1 MLWFVVDSH
10 YGQRYFCIC
19 GCNETLIF
27 VSIAARTRQKNPRSE
42 YAPVF
47 PFAAGLIPPDLAA
60 TRLRDKCFQE
70 FANGEKS
77 MSEAHLQTTTD
88 AALQTP
94 KSQGGLTFSRRFS
107 TEGVSPYDEVKWE
120 RRTALIADSKGN
132 TIFEQKDVDIPVD
145 WSMTATNI
153 VASKYLHGTIGSPE
167 RETGVRQLVSR
178 VAETVRDWGIAGGYF
193 ASADDATIFHDELA
207 HMLLT
212 QKVAFNSP
220 VWFNVGCDRLEP
232 HASGANWHWDSAT
245 GGVMH
250 GATGYKNPQCSAC
263 FINSVDDSM
272 EGIMEL
278 ARTEALLF
286 KYGSGTGT
294 NFSSLRSSHEGVTGG
309 GTASGPLSF
318 MRGLDAF
325 AGVIKSGGKTRRAA
339 KMAILNAEHPD
350 IIDFIECK
358 AKEEAKAHTL
368 IRNGYDGSGPDSE
381 AFSSIFFQN
390 ANNSVRV
397 TDEFMRAYEN
407 DGEYWSKGVKD
418 GKPVH
423 AFKAREIMR
432 KIADATWLCGD
443 PGLQFD
449 TTINKWHT
457 SKNTARINA
466 SNPCSE
472 YMFLDNSACNLASF
486 NLMKFVSS
494 NGVFNI
500 PEYRHAISVVIT
512 AMEILVD
519 NSGYPTEKIARNSHD
534 YRPLG
539 LGYANLGALL
549 MSFGIPYNSAT
560 GRDLAAALTAIMCG
574 QAYLQSAVLAANAPS
589 LASATPLTASVERQ
603 GGACPGFYVN
613 REPFLNVIRMHRA
626 EVNNIGKS
634 RTSGEPF
641 MLPQLEALIES
652 SRECWDMALVYGE
665 RYGYRNAQTTV
676 LAPTGT
682 IGFMMD
688 CDTTGIEPDL
698 ALVKYKKLVGG
709 GMIKIVN
716 NTVPAAL
723 FKLGYNNDQVDA
735 IVSYIDAT
743 GTIEGAP
750 GIKPEHLSVFDCS
763 FKPSKGTRSI
773 HYMGH
778 IKMMAATQPFLSGAI
793 SKTVNLPNEATPEDI
808 AEAYAESWRQ
818 GIKAVAIYRDGS
830 KGTQPLNTSMDA
842 KKDASGLDV
851 AGQRVLM
858 QLAAGQPAAE
868 ADLKTLEARISDK
881 LEVTAKSVVS
891 AAGAFQRA
899 LDEIARATTVP
910 QLTAALATEPQS
922 QDLNAPPRAIRHRL
936 QAERASITHKF
947 SIAGHEG
954 YITVGLYP
962 TGQPGEIFIKMAKEG
977 STVSGLMDAFAT
989 SISLA
994 LQHGVPLRVLCEK
1007 FAHTRFEPSGWT
1019 GNEQIGYAKSLM
1031 DYIFRWLNLRFLS
1044 GEQLTLFAG
1053 LGPQAAPIPET
1064 PTILSGSDPDP
1075 DEHNQLSRL
1084 AEEMAKRSFTG
1095 MGSTSAPSGSIAPEA
1110 TISASSASSAP
1121 ALQDRGLF
1129 HASDA
1134 MRSMY
1139 EMGDAPSCSTC
1150 GAIMVRN
1157 GSCYRCM
1164 SCGSTSGCS

>member
-1 MLWFVVDSH
+1 M
-10 YGQRYFCIC
+10 
-19 GCNETLIF
+19 NE
-27 VSIAARTRQKNPRSE
+27 
-42 YAPVF
+42 
-47 PFAAGLIPPDLAA
+47 
-60 TRLRDKCFQE
+60 
-70 FANGEKS
+70 AN
-77 MSEAHLQTTTD
+77 LQTS
-88 AALQTP
+88 AASLQAP
-94 KSQGGLTFSRRFS
+94 YSQSGLTITRRFS
-107 TEGVSPYDEVKWE
+107 NEAVSPYDEVQWE
-120 RRTALIADSKGN
+120 RRTALITDSKGN
-132 TIFEQKDVDIPVD
+132 TIFEQKDVEVPLD

-153 VASKYLHGTIGSPE
+153 VASKYLHGQMDTPE
-167 RETGVRQLVSR
+167 RETGVRQLVGR
-178 VAETVRDWGIAGGYF
+178 VTETIRDWGIRGGYF
-193 ASADDATIFHDELA
+193 ASEQDAAAFHDELA

-232 HASGANWHWDSAT
+232 NSDGQNWHWDPAT
-245 GGVMH
+245 GGVRFA
-250 GATGYKNPQCSAC
+250 ATGYRNPQCSAC
-263 FINSVDDSM
+263 FINSVEDSLDSILTLAKT
-272 EGIMEL
+272 EGM
-278 ARTEALLF
+278 LF
-286 KYGSGTGT
+286 KWGSGTGT
-294 NFSSLRSSHEGVTGG
+294 NLSSIRGSQETLSGG
-309 GTASGPLSF
+309 GQASGPLSF
-318 MRGLDAF
+318 MRGFDAF

-339 KMAILNAEHPD
+339 KMVILNADHPD
-350 IIDFIECK
+350 IMEFIDCK
-358 AKEEAKAHTL
+358 AKEEAKAFTL
-368 IRNGYDGSGPDSE
+368 IKAGYDGSGPDSE
-381 AFSSIFFQN
+381 AYSSIFFQN

-397 TDEFMRAYEN
+397 SDEFMRAYES
-407 DGEYWSKGVKD
+407 DGDYTTYSVKGHEPVKTY
-418 GKPVH
+418 
-423 AFKAREIMR
+423 KAREIMR
-432 KIADATWLCGD
+432 KIAEATWLCGD

-449 TTINKWHT
+449 TTINRWHT

-486 NLMKFVSS
+486 NLMKFVTPT
-494 NGVFNI
+494 GTFDI
-500 PEYRHAISVVIT
+500 PAYRHAISVIIT

-519 NSGYPTEKIARNSHD
+519 NSGYPTEAIAKNSHD

-549 MSFGIPYNSAT
+549 MAMGLPYDSTA
-560 GRDLAAALTAIMCG
+560 GRDMAGVLTAIMCG
-574 QAYLQSAVLAANAPS
+574 QAYLQSAVVAAQCPQI
-589 LASATPLTASVERQ
+589 ASATPLTAGVERQ

-613 REPFLNVIRMHRA
+613 REPFLDVIRMHRA

-634 RTSGEPF
+634 RVSGEPF
-641 MLPQLEALIES
+641 NVPQLDALIDA
-652 SRECWDMALVYGE
+652 SRECWDMALIYGE
-665 RYGYRNAQTTV
+665 RYGYRNSQTTV

-723 FKLGYNNDQVDA
+723 FKLGYNNDQVNA

-750 GIKPEHLSVFDCS
+750 GIKPEHLAVFDCS
-763 FKPSKGTRSI
+763 FKPAKGTRSI
-773 HYMGH
+773 QYMGH
-778 IKMMAATQPFLSGAI
+778 IKMMSAAQPFLSGAI
-793 SKTVNLPNEATPEDI
+793 SKTVNLPHEATVEDV

-842 KKDASGLDV
+842 KREPSALDA
-851 AGQRVLM
+851 AGTRILA
-858 QLAAGQPAAE
+858 QLAAGHAASD
-868 ADLKTLEARISDK
+868 ADVKTLETKIGEK
-881 LEVTAKSVVS
+881 LEVTAKQVIT
-891 AAGAFQRA
+891 AAAAFQKV
-899 LDEIARATTVP
+899 LDEMAKAMAAPLQKPASLFEQETV
-910 QLTAALATEPQS
+910 
-922 QDLNAPPRAIRHRL
+922 QDLNAPPRAVRHRL
-936 QAERASITHKF
+936 PEERASITHKF

-1044 GEQLTLFAG
+1044 GTQLMLFAG
-1053 LGPQAAPIPET
+1053 LAPQAAQLPASPTLIPE
-1064 PTILSGSDPDP
+1064 PEPEEEGSISAS
-1075 DEHNQLSRL
+1075 QLSRL
-1084 AEEMAKRSFTG
+1084 AEEVARRLAGQG
-1095 MGSTSAPSGSIAPEA
+1095 MGSTSAPGGGIAPE
-1110 TISASSASSAP
+1110 IQASGTAAASPTHGP
-1121 ALQDRGLF
+1121 AMQDRGIY
-1129 HASDA
+1129 HTADA
-1134 MRSMY
+1134 MREMY
-1139 EMGDAPSCSTC
+1139 DMGDAPSCGTC

>member
-1 MLWFVVDSH
+1 
-10 YGQRYFCIC
+10 
-19 GCNETLIF
+19 
-27 VSIAARTRQKNPRSE
+27 
-42 YAPVF
+42 
-47 PFAAGLIPPDLAA
+47 
-60 TRLRDKCFQE
+60 
-70 FANGEKS
+70 
-77 MSEAHLQTTTD
+77 
-88 AALQTP
+88 
-94 KSQGGLTFSRRFS
+94 LTFDRRFS
-107 TEGVSPYDEVKWE
+107 RDGVSPYDEVQWE
-120 RRTALIADSKGN
+120 RRTALISDNKGN
-132 TIFEQKDVDIPVD
+132 TIFEQKDVETPID

-153 VASKYLHGTIGSPE
+153 VASKYLHGQMDTPE
-167 RETGVRQLVSR
+167 RETGVRQLVGR
-178 VAETVRDWGIAGGYF
+178 VAETVRDWGMAGGYF
-193 ASADDATIFHDELA
+193 RSAEDAAIFHDELA
-207 HMLLT
+207 LMLVT
-212 QKVAFNSP
+212 QRVAFNSP

-232 HASGANWHWDSAT
+232 RAEGQSWHWDPAT
-245 GGVMH
+245 GGVVFA
-250 GATGYKNPQCSAC
+250 ATGYKNPQCSAC
-263 FINSVDDSM
+263 FINSVEDSLDSILTLAKT
-272 EGIMEL
+272 EGM
-278 ARTEALLF
+278 LF
-286 KYGSGTGT
+286 KWGSGTGT
-294 NFSSLRSSHEGVTGG
+294 NLSTIRGSAELLSGG
-309 GTASGPLSF
+309 GQASGPLSF
-318 MRGLDAF
+318 MRGFDAF

-339 KMAILNAEHPD
+339 KMVILNVDHPD
-350 IIDFIECK
+350 IVDFIDCK
-358 AKEEAKAHTL
+358 AKEEAKAFTL
-368 IRNGYDGSGPDSE
+368 IKAGYDGSGPDSE
-381 AFSSIFFQN
+381 AYSSIFFQN

-397 TDEFMRAYEN
+397 SDEFMRAYES
-407 DGEYWSKGVKD
+407 DGEFTTRTVKERN
-418 GKPVH
+418 PVKTY
-423 AFKAREIMR
+423 KARDIMH
-432 KIADATWLCGD
+432 KIAEATWLCGD
-443 PGLQFD
+443 PGMQFD
-449 TTINKWHT
+449 TTVNKWHT

-486 NLMKFVSS
+486 NLIKFVTPA
-494 NGVFNI
+494 GTFDI
-500 PEYRHAISVVIT
+500 AAYRHAISVVIT

-519 NSGYPTEKIARNSHD
+519 SSGYPTEAIAKNSHD

-549 MSFGIPYNSAT
+549 MAFGLPYDSAA
-560 GRDLAAALTAIMCG
+560 GRDLSGALTAIMCG
-574 QAYLQSAVLAANAPS
+574 QAYLQSAVIAEHCPP
-589 LASATPLTASVERQ
+589 LASATPLTARVERT

-613 REPFLNVIRMHRA
+613 REPFLDVIRMHRA

-634 RTSGEPF
+634 KTSSEPF
-641 MLPQLEALIES
+641 AVPQLDSLIEA
-652 SRECWDMALVYGE
+652 SRDCWDQALAHGE
-665 RYGYRNAQTTV
+665 KFGYRNSQTTV

-723 FKLGYNNDQVDA
+723 FKLGYDNDEVNA

-750 GIKPEHLSVFDCS
+750 GIKPEHLAVFDCS
-763 FKPSKGTRSI
+763 FKPAKGTRSI

-778 IKMMAATQPFLSGAI
+778 IKMMAAAQPFLSGAI
-793 SKTVNLPNEATPEDI
+793 SKTVNLPHEANVEDV

-830 KGTQPLNTSMDA
+830 KGTQPLNTSLDA
-842 KKDASGLDV
+842 KREPSAIDV
-851 AGQRVLM
+851 AGSRVLA
-858 QLAAGQPAAE
+858 QLAAGQPVAE
-868 ADLKTLEARISDK
+868 ADMKTLAAKIGEK
-881 LEVTAKSVVS
+881 LEVTAKQVIAAS
-891 AAGAFQRA
+891 AAFQKA
-899 LDEIARATTVP
+899 LDEIAAAASVP
-910 QLTAALATEPQS
+910 TLKPTLNSAPFELPQEVS
-922 QDLNAPPRAIRHRL
+922 QDRKAPPRAVRHRL
-936 QAERASITHKF
+936 PEERASVTHKF

-1053 LGPQAAPIPET
+1053 LAPQAVPLPAP
-1064 PTILSGSDPDP
+1064 PTILPEPEPEPEAGRHQD
-1075 DEHNQLSRL
+1075 HLARL
-1084 AEEMAKRSFTG
+1084 AEETARKVHQVNSHAG
-1095 MGSTSAPSGSIAPEA
+1095 MGSTSAPGGGIAPEMHA
-1110 TISASSASSAP
+1110 VASSPNAIDVHDLAGVP
-1121 ALQDRGLF
+1121 NLKDRGVY

-1134 MRSMY
+1134 MREMY